1 MYRKMIAETFF
12 FFFFARKL
20 WKDAWRIPFYQVK
33 RMTENTKSIWFKVK
47 EIPLEIQKNKSES
60 LCPRETTQ
68 NHKRAVDMMKFAQ
81 SLCHPDRKTKQNK
94 KTNPQFFGQIDN
106 E

>member
-1 MYRKMIAETFF
+1 
-12 FFFFARKL
+12 
-20 WKDAWRIPFYQVK
+20 
-33 RMTENTKSIWFKVK
+33 MTENTKSIWFKVK

-68 NHKRAVDMMKFAQ
+68 NRKRAVDVMKFAQ

-94 KTNPQFFGQIDN
+94 KPTHNSLAKLIMSNDQQNVLFLGYTPGERLTFSQVA
-106 E
+106 